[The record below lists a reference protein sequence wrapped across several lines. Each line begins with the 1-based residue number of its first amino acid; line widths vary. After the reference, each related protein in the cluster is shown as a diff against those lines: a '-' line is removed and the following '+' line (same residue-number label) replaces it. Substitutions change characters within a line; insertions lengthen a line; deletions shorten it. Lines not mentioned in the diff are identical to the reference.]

1 MSNPRIPIEVDT
13 PGVDRALQHIEQRTK
28 PTWRAIN
35 EGAPGGGDGAR
46 KSVAGSVITLRDEKG
61 NQLYEPI
68 VQTYFGAPRPAG
80 G

>member
-1 MSNPRIPIEVDT
+1 MAPTS
-13 PGVDRALQHIEQRTK
+13 QK
-28 PTWRAIN
+28 PNVRPVSFVFHDMT
-35 EGAPGGGDGAR
+35 
-46 KSVAGSVITLRDEKG
+46 VAGSVITLRDEKG